1 MSFDFIKDK
10 SKNIYFIG
18 IGGIS
23 MSGLA
28 EILIKKGF
36 HVSGSDIKA
45 SPITDK
51 LRSLGA
57 EIFIGQI
64 KEHIDE
70 DIDMIVYTA
79 AISKDNPEFVRAKEL
94 NIPLMVRAEFLGQIM
109 KGHKYNIAISGTH
122 GKTTTTSML
131 SSISLKAELDPTI
144 LVGGELDL
152 IDGNVRV
159 GHSQYF
165 ITEAC
170 EYKESFLKFFP
181 YIGVILNIDADH
193 LDYYKDIYDI
203 QNAFIK
209 FAKLIPRDGY
219 LVCCSDDDK
228 MNKVISNV
236 NCNIITYGLKTG
248 DITAKNINY
257 DEKGCASFDVYKYD
271 KLLFSVNLNIPG
283 RHNILN
289 SLASIAVSLIL
300 NISNKYIIE
309 SLGNFKGAHRRFEL
323 KGEKDGIT
331 IIDDYAHHPTEIKA
345 TLSAAQNYP
354 HKRICC
360 VFQPHTFSRTLNL
373 YDEFT
378 KAFDNVDELILAD
391 IYAAREKDTH
401 EVSSSMLAKSISS
414 RGIDCKNFHN
424 FDDIVSYLNS
434 TLKDGDLLL
443 TIGAGDVFKVG
454 EMYLQK

>member
-1 MSFDFIKDK
+1 
-10 SKNIYFIG
+10 
-18 IGGIS
+18 

-51 LRSLGA
+51 LKSLGA
-57 EIFIGQI
+57 KIFIGQM
-64 KEHIDE
+64 KENITS
-70 DIDMIVYTA
+70 DINLIVYTA
-79 AISKDNPEFVRAKEL
+79 AISEDNPEFIRAKEL
-94 NIPLMVRAEFLGQIM
+94 NIPLMVRAEFLGEIM

-131 SSISLKAELDPTI
+131 SSISLRAKLDPTI
-144 LVGGELDL
+144 LVGGELDI

-170 EYKESFLKFFP
+170 EYKGSFLKFFP

-209 FAKLIPRDGY
+209 FAKLIPKDGY
-219 LVCCSDDDK
+219 LVCCSDDEK
-228 MNKVISNV
+228 MDKVISSV
-236 NCNIITYGLKTG
+236 KCSIITYGLKTG
-248 DITAKNINY
+248 DITAKNIHYN
-257 DEKGCASFDVYKYD
+257 EKGCASFDVYKYN
-271 KLLFSVNLNIPG
+271 KFLFSINLNIPG

-289 SLASIAVSLIL
+289 SLAGIASSLIL
-300 NISNKYIIE
+300 DIPDKDIIE
-309 SLGNFKGAHRRFEL
+309 GLNNFKGAHRRFEF
-323 KGEKDGIT
+323 KGKKNGVT
-331 IIDDYAHHPTEIKA
+331 VIDDYAHHPTEIKA
-345 TLSAAQNYP
+345 TLSAAKNYP
-354 HKRICC
+354 HKKIHC

-373 YDEFT
+373 YDEFV
-378 KAFDNVDELILAD
+378 KAFDDTDELILAD

-401 EVSSSMLAKSISS
+401 KISSDMLAKSISS
-414 RGIDCKNFHN
+414 RGINCKNIHDFN
-424 FDDIVSYLNS
+424 DIVSHLDNI
-434 TLKDGDLLL
+434 LEDGDLLI
-443 TIGAGDVFKVG
+443 TIGAGDIFKVG

>member
-10 SKNIYFIG
+10 NRKVHFIG

-51 LRSLGA
+51 LKSLGA

-64 KEHIDE
+64 KENIDS
-70 DIDMIVYTA
+70 DIDLIVYTA
-79 AISKDNPEFVRAKEL
+79 AISESNPEFIRAKEL
-94 NIPLMVRAEFLGQIM
+94 NIPVMVRAEFLGKIM

-131 SSISLKAELDPTI
+131 SSISLKANLDPTI
-144 LVGGELDL
+144 LVGGELDI

-170 EYKESFLKFFP
+170 EYKGSFLKFFP

-209 FAKLIPRDGY
+209 FAKLIPKDGY
-219 LVCCSDDDK
+219 LICCSDDEK
-228 MNKVISNV
+228 MNKVISSV
-236 NCNIITYGLKTG
+236 KCNIITYGLKTG

-271 KLLFSVNLNIPG
+271 QFLFSINLNIPG
-283 RHNILN
+283 KHNILN
-289 SLASIAVSLIL
+289 SLASIASALIL
-300 NISNKYIIE
+300 DIPDKYIIE
-309 SLGNFKGAHRRFEL
+309 GLSNFKGAHRRFEL
-323 KGEKDGIT
+323 KGKKNGIT
-331 IIDDYAHHPTEIKA
+331 VIDDYAHHPTEIKA

-354 HKRICC
+354 HKKIYC

-373 YDEFT
+373 YDEFV

-391 IYAAREKDTH
+391 IYPAREKDTH
-401 EVSSSMLAKSISS
+401 KVSSDMLSKSISS
-414 RGIDCKNFHN
+414 RGISCKNIHDFN
-424 FDDIVSYLNS
+424 DIVSYLDN
-434 TLKDGDLLL
+434 TLKNGDLLL
-443 TIGAGDVFKVG
+443 TIGAGDIFKVG